1 LAPLLIIGGGIGAT
15 VGQYLDCKLLPDSL
29 NRLPA
34 ATGFLK
40 APVYGLGVCD
50 AALS

>member
-1 LAPLLIIGGGIGAT
+1 MARC
-15 VGQYLDCKLLPDSL
+15 LDCKLLPDSL